1 MTLYNLT
8 NEYMQ
13 LLELAENP
21 EIDPQA
27 ISDTLEAISGEIED
41 KAQNIAIVIKELD
54 SQAEK
59 LSAEIQRL
67 SERKSSIVS
76 NIATLKRNLT
86 NAMNVTGK
94 VKFKTELFTFNVQKN
109 PPALI
114 VDNDKAIPAQYL
126 IPQDPKIDKKAILN
140 AIKSGEKVDYA
151 HIEQT
156 EGVRIK

>member
-54 SQAEK
+54 SQTEK

-114 VDNDKAIPAQYL
+114 VDDDKAIPAQYL
-126 IPQDPKIDKKAILN
+126 IPQKPEIDKRAILN
-140 AIKSGEKVDYA
+140 AIKLGEKVDYA